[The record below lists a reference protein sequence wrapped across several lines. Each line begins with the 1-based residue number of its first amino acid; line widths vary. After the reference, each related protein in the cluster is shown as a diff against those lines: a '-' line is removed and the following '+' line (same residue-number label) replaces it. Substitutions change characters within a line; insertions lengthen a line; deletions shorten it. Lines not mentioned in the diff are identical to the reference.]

1 MVQLGGFDT
10 NFAGRITTT
19 ATPFPEDYHESMVE
33 KVIQAIGGGNFE
45 PDGDHRKACQVI
57 YDVIVGE
64 GVGQGR
70 EAYTILPLGR
80 DMWKLLDQ
88 VKEKERQTREAFAE
102 AGNSVYIED
111 L

>member
-1 MVQLGGFDT
+1 MIPLGGFDT

-19 ATPFPEDYHESMVE
+19 TTPFPEDYNDSMVE
-33 KVIQAIGGGNFE
+33 KVIKAIGGGNFK

-57 YDVIVGE
+57 YEVIMGE

-70 EAYTILPLGR
+70 EADTVLPLGR

-88 VKEKERQTREAFAE
+88 VEEKEKKTREAFAE
-102 AGNSVYIED
+102 AGNSVYLID
-111 L
+111 